1 MRGCF
6 DPEIPVNIVDLGLI
20 YDLQISEP
28 TCRGQAHGQYQDD
41 EQRKAVVWPCYR
53 R

>member
-1 MRGCF
+1 MKKCF

-28 TCRGQAHGQYQDD
+28 NEEAALDQGEDDSDRSGLRHGAGH
-41 EQRKAVVWPCYR
+41 R
-53 R
+53 